1 MAAEV
6 AIRNGTR
13 LVAPM
18 GNGVD
23 LVAVTSPKIV
33 LWLLVGVSL
42 RKAVHLRQERAK
54 FLPVLIVIAM
64 EQQRW
69 REKTRIQPS
78 NVSTSLQ
85 ELSVE
90 RGRQSWFSFRSK
102 ETLIK
107 ATLSATSQG
116 NLVPTSL
123 GAPNRPLSQ
132 SCPISTEQTTDER
145 Q

>member
-64 EQQRW
+64 E
-69 REKTRIQPS
+69 
-78 NVSTSLQ
+78 
-85 ELSVE
+85 
-90 RGRQSWFSFRSK
+90 
-102 ETLIK
+102 
-107 ATLSATSQG
+107 
-116 NLVPTSL
+116 
-123 GAPNRPLSQ
+123 
-132 SCPISTEQTTDER
+132 
-145 Q
+145 